1 MSIHKELY
9 ILETDDHVE
18 FALWKVAKSENTLIK
33 KEAIFLS
40 HGAFSDKTVCM
51 GIAVY
56 LANHGYICFILEW
69 RGHGTSPKTDIPF
82 NFETVALY
90 E

>member
-1 MSIHKELY
+1 MSIHKELH

-51 GIAVY
+51 GIA
-56 LANHGYICFILEW
+56 
-69 RGHGTSPKTDIPF
+69 
-82 NFETVALY
+82 
-90 E
+90 